1 VVFRDHRRG
10 DLCSPLTVSELMRN
24 LPQNVTTSVLTVL
37 LTWVGVMAFGYL
49 ASETI
54 ARVLGVTS

>member
-1 VVFRDHRRG
+1 
-10 DLCSPLTVSELMRN
+10 MRN